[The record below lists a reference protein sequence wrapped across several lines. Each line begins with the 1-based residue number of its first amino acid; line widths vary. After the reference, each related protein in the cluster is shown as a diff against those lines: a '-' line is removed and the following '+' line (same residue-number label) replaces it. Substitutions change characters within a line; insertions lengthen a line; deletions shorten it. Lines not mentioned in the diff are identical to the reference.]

1 MIETKKD
8 NEDRRAKHSRV
19 SLNSKRVDFPLK
31 ATNIGQSELQEIDI
45 ARRETGRPIFN
56 QIGVQITPKRLREL
70 VSNPKAHQDTKDSI
84 RRVLARTR
92 ESELNAIVPL
102 LMNQRSSHEPEEE
115 FRPFPQPTQKMV
127 ERIFDLCD
135 IEGIDMLVSPV
146 ALDDANEE
154 SWARIAAETYA
165 NRKPDFA
172 DETIRSGMIPNSVS
186 EGTAKKMA
194 ALYVQ
199 NGFDSLTFDFAA
211 QKVRE
216 VRMRGIIESIPIW
229 DELFIHGIN
238 VPHHDWHG
246 TYRNKVMPSYDLLVS
261 VYGFDSFGG
270 VMWGF
275 KDDTE
280 GPEKIANKMGRKRYC
295 ITDTYGA
302 YTKDGLSLFLGAST
316 YKCRCPVCSR
326 VSSPLDLY
334 RGAATNSNLEVLGAQ
349 LKTHRLHVTH
359 REMKSVSGLI
369 DVGKYY
375 DHLYDKKAAANELR
389 GIISALE

>member
-8 NEDRRAKHSRV
+8 TPNRRAKHSRI

-56 QIGVQITPKRLREL
+56 QIGVQITPRRLREL
-70 VSNPKAHQDTKDSI
+70 VTNLKAHQDTKDSI
-84 RRVLARTR
+84 RRVLARTTGK
-92 ESELNAIVPL
+92 ELNVIVPL
-102 LMNQRSSHEPEEE
+102 LMNQRSSHEPEDE

-135 IEGIDMLVSPV
+135 IDGIDMLVTPV
-146 ALDDANEE
+146 AQNDAQEA
-154 SWARIAAETYA
+154 WARIAADVYA
-165 NRKPDFA
+165 NRKPDFLN
-172 DETIRSGMIPNSVS
+172 ECIRSGMIPNSVS

-194 ALYVQ
+194 ALYIA

-216 VRMRGIIESIPIW
+216 VRMREIIHSVPIW
-229 DELFIHGIN
+229 GDLFIHGIN

-246 TYRNKVMPSYDLLVS
+246 TYNRNVMPTYDLLVS

-270 VMWGF
+270 VMWGY
-275 KDDTE
+275 KDDIE
-280 GPEKIANKMGRKRYC
+280 KPEKIANKMGRKRYC
-295 ITDTYGA
+295 VTDTYGA
-302 YTKDGLSLFLGAST
+302 YTKSGLAQLLDAMS
-316 YKCRCPVCSR
+316 YKCRCPVCSK
-326 VSSPLDLY
+326 VSSPLELY
-334 RGAATNSNLEVLGAQ
+334 SGAATRSDLDLLGAR

-359 REMKSVSGLI
+359 KEVKGVSGLI
-369 DVGKYY
+369 DASKYY
-375 DHLYDKKAAANELR
+375 DYLYNKKAAANELR